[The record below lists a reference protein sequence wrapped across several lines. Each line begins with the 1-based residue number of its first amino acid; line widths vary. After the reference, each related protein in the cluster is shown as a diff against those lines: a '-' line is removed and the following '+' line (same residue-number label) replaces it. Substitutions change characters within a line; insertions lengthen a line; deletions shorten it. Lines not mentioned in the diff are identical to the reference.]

1 MKTITNSTSSGHLP
15 SFEYFT
21 EHCIPA
27 GWDPCTQW
35 LVDLCYFIT
44 FQNKWKSC
52 SDVHLLTTF
61 CFEFVVFLLPS
72 LFGLLDELG
81 DCELSDPNCPLI
93 LGSDT
98 ELLRELTKEKLC
110 TWAFNIFVHVYWWAT
125 AYWWVIS
132 SKVIY
137 WTQETV
143 F

>member
-27 GWDPCTQW
+27 GWDLCTQW
-35 LVDLCYFIT
+35 LTCAILLPSKTNENHAQMFI
-44 FQNKWKSC
+44 C
-52 SDVHLLTTF
+52 CTF

-110 TWAFNIFVHVYWWAT
+110 
-125 AYWWVIS
+125 S
-132 SKVIY
+132 
-137 WTQETV
+137 
-143 F
+143 